1 MTSTPLS
8 TQSSMQSST
17 QSSAVRVAI
26 LGAGYIADYHIKA
39 LQRVAGVEVR
49 AICDLNQSLARQL
62 ADRHGVPQIYADL
75 GVMLETENLDVVHV
89 LTPPHIHFPT
99 AQQILNAGV
108 DAFIEKPLCHSI
120 EACETLRQQAATQGR
135 TIGVSHNFLYFPAY
149 EKLMAAINS
158 GEIGQLDQVDIIWNK
173 PLGAVRSGP
182 FGLWMLQQPTN
193 ILFEVCPHSFSHALH
208 LVGMPETLNVD
219 VYDKVDLPRGLA
231 FYRRW
236 DIQGR
241 RGNVA
246 LRLRFSFIEGY
257 PEHYIS
263 VRGTHGSAIVD
274 FERNLY
280 QFKAHTPYMLD
291 LDRFANTLNP
301 AKAEVKQ
308 GLQTL
313 GDVVLSKLKLTQ
325 QTAPFAESIARTV
338 ADFYAQRGGKL
349 DGRIDSAIGQ
359 GTVDLATRIA
369 EASGLQPL
377 TPTAPEIPSDRPAS
391 NVLVLGGTGFIG
403 QALVKRLR
411 RDGYGVRLL
420 SRNPQS
426 CPTALLQLGVEVVRG
441 DFTQPATVEAAMDGI
456 EYVLHLARGNGKTWE
471 DYQKTDVEPTRAVA
485 ELCLKYKVKRLI
497 YTSSIAIYNAS
508 SSKTVITE
516 NTPADRGMMR
526 VAPYSR
532 SKVENE
538 IQLLDLHQQQGL
550 PVVVLRPGVVLGSGG
565 NPYHWG
571 IAAWNYTSVCNL
583 WGEGDTP
590 LPIVLVDD
598 IADAIVRAMTQ
609 PQIDGQTY
617 NLASHPSI
625 SANDYIDEIERQAHV
640 KIRRVPLS
648 ARRMYLVSMLKWG
661 LKKAGGDR
669 QAAFPSYSDCA
680 GRQLA
685 SRFDCSKAE
694 RELGWQPVRDR
705 DTLISEG
712 IHQPVKEWIA

>member
-1 MTSTPLS
+1 MTPSPL
-8 TQSSMQSST
+8 TQ
-17 QSSAVRVAI
+17 VAI

-39 LQRVAGVEVR
+39 LRRIPGVEVR
-49 AICDLNQSLARQL
+49 AICDLNQGLAQGL

-75 GVMLETENLDVVHV
+75 GAMLEAENLDAVHV

-108 DAFIEKPLCHSI
+108 DALIEKPLCHSL
-120 EACETLRQQAATQGR
+120 AAAQALRQQATELGR

-149 EKLMAAINS
+149 EKLTAAIAA
-158 GEIGQLDQVDIIWNK
+158 GELGQLDQVDIIWNK
-173 PLGAVRSGP
+173 PFGAPRSGP
-182 FGLWMLQQPTN
+182 FGLWALQQPTN
-193 ILFEVCPHSFSHALH
+193 ILFEVCPHSFSQALH
-208 LVGMPETLNVD
+208 LVGEPETLHVD
-219 VYDKVDLPRGLA
+219 AYDKVTMPRGLA

-236 DIQGR
+236 EIQGR

-246 LRLRFSFIEGY
+246 LRLRFSFIDGY

-280 QFKAHTPYMLD
+280 QFRAHTPYMLD
-291 LDRFANTLNP
+291 LDRLANTLNP
-301 AKAEVKQ
+301 ARAEIAQ

-313 GDVVLSKLKLTQ
+313 GDVVRSKMRLSQ

-349 DGRIDSAIGQ
+349 DGRMDSAIGEA
-359 GTVDLATRIA
+359 TVNLAERIA
-369 EASGLQPL
+369 SAANLPRL
-377 TPTAPEIPSDRPAS
+377 TPSQPTTPTDLPQST
-391 NVLVLGGTGFIG
+391 VLVLGGTGFIG

-411 RDGYGVRLL
+411 QDGHGVRLL

-426 CPTALLQLGVEVVRG
+426 CAESLLKLGVEVVRG
-441 DFTQPATVEAAMDGI
+441 DFTQPETIDAAMDGI
-456 EYVLHLARGNGKTWE
+456 EYVLHLARGQGTTWE
-471 DYQKTDVEPTRAVA
+471 DYQKTDVAPTLNVA
-485 ELCLKYKVKRLI
+485 ELCLKHQVKRLV

-508 SSKTVITE
+508 RAKTIITE
-516 NTPADRGMMR
+516 QTSADPGMMR
-526 VAPYSR
+526 VAPYTR

-538 IQLLDLHQQQGL
+538 TQLLKLHQDQGL
-550 PVVVLRPGVVLGSGG
+550 PVVITRPGVVLGSGG

-583 WGEGDTP
+583 WGDGENP

-598 IADAIVRAMTQ
+598 VADAIVRAMTQ
-609 PQIDGQTY
+609 PAIDGQTY
-617 NLASHPSI
+617 NLASHACI
-625 SANDYIDEIERQAHV
+625 SANQYIDEIERQAHV

-648 ARRMYLVSMLKWG
+648 ARRMYGMSLLKWG
-661 LKKAGGDR
+661 MKKVGRDR
-669 QAAFPSYSDCA
+669 LAAFPSYADCA
-680 GRQLA
+680 GRRLA

-694 RELGWQPVRDR
+694 RELGWTPVTDR
-705 DTLISEG
+705 AALIEEG
-712 IHQPVKEWIA
+712 IHLPVKEWMA